1 MKPCTR
7 KGDRHLID
15 RYLVPFFGM
24 MRVAEIAG
32 ADVRRWFDSMSGT
45 PGNANRMLPV
55 LSVMMQQAELWD
67 LRPQGS
73 NPCRNMR
80 RYRMAPRE
88 RFLSLDELKRLGF
101 PSTGTGRNTPGRSRL
116 SAC

>member
-1 MKPCTR
+1 MRPCTR
-7 KGDRHLID
+7 KGNRHLID

-32 ADVRRWFDSMSGT
+32 ADGRRWFDSMSGT

-67 LRPQGS
+67 LRRKGRTPAATCGATGWLHANGS
-73 NPCRNMR
+73 CRWT
-80 RYRMAPRE
+80 
-88 RFLSLDELKRLGF
+88 S
-101 PSTGTGRNTPGRSRL
+101 
-116 SAC
+116 